1 VASLLEKTWK
11 SLVEWPGN
19 GILLGLSLALH
30 VEENVC
36 EI

>member
-11 SLVEWPGN
+11 SLGEWPGDE
-19 GILLGLSLALH
+19 ILLGLSLALH
-30 VEENVC
+30 VEENIC